1 MGSFLSTPGRQ
12 AALVDLGSKMYPCHS
27 LEAIGTQVLGD
38 IRRTPDLTVMEPADV
53 LGQLPPNAV
62 RHIPEP
68 WQVEACQQ
76 SNLYRLLYCP

>member
-1 MGSFLSTPGRQ
+1 MPTPGRQ
-12 AALVDLGSKMYPCHS
+12 AALVELGNMMYPRHS
-27 LEAIGTQVLGD
+27 REVICTQVLGD
-38 IRRTPDLTVMEPADV
+38 GMLTPDLTVMEPADV

-76 SNLYRLLYCP
+76 CNLYRLLYCP